1 MSISEQAATN
11 HVKDLSAV
19 PEEIETFARI
29 EGLVGEEAA
38 LLSIPRRTRNRAQRE
53 RLKAISAELNRIWRR
68 LRERAESLHLDGHSS
83 TTSQ

>member
-53 RLKAISAELNRIWRR
+53 RLKAISAELNRIWSR